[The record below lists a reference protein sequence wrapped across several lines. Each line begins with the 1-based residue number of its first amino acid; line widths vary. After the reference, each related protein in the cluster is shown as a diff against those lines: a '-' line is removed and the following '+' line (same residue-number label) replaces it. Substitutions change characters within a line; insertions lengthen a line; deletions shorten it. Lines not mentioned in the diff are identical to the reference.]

1 MILKEKQL
9 YHDTHDGVKVTN
21 YFNQNEVNLNPLFF
35 PFTVFTGNL
44 LIPDDIPDQ
53 LFFSFDV
60 KALTSIRFPKDDKK
74 TILKLSLGD
83 LQLHIKVIKNP
94 D

>member
-1 MILKEKQL
+1 MTTHQ
-9 YHDTHDGVKVTN
+9 THDGVKATN
-21 YFNQNEVNLNPLFF
+21 YFNQNEVNLNPLFS

-44 LIPDDIPDQ
+44 LIPGEIPNQ

-60 KALTSIRFPKDDKK
+60 KALASVRFPKDDNK

-83 LQLHIKVIKNP
+83 LQVHIKVTKNP